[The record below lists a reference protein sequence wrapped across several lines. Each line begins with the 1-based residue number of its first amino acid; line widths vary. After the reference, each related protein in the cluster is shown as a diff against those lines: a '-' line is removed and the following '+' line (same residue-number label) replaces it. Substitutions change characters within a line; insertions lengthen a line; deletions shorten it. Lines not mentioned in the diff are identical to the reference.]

1 MKLWTGTGGPVTT
14 KILRFTTI
22 LNNGYV
28 VGHDHS
34 HGQGSFRNSVNSI
47 LELPFVN
54 EFVTRTKYQK
64 QSIEKDISKSYL
76 KYKNLNIKVLNNTD
90 MILLKKIKKKI
101 KIKKYYL
108 LVRFVIMILDIL
120 IPCHLY
126 HVNLILN

>member
-76 KYKNLNIKVLNNTD
+76 KYKNLKYKSFKQYRYD
-90 MILLKKIKKKI
+90 FIKK
-101 KIKKYYL
+101 
-108 LVRFVIMILDIL
+108 
-120 IPCHLY
+120 
-126 HVNLILN
+126 